1 MDRWKEALRRAGIS
15 EAVYE
20 GQKLHSQYRFH
31 VDDFGLIV
39 GVRVWETTDGQY
51 MGDCEYS
58 VKGPSQR
65 DYYRD
70 VHFYSTADQA
80 LAMAVS
86 AFITICK
93 PPFQGV
99 SLHNEWQQE
108 VADKLQLEYEITQE
122 KTLDE

>member
-39 GVRVWETTDGQY
+39 GVRVWETTDGQF

-58 VKGPSQR
+58 VKGPS
-65 DYYRD
+65 
-70 VHFYSTADQA
+70 
-80 LAMAVS
+80 
-86 AFITICK
+86 
-93 PPFQGV
+93 
-99 SLHNEWQQE
+99 
-108 VADKLQLEYEITQE
+108 EITTATSASTTPRTRRCPWQYRRLLLSVRRHTRGYLSTMSGSR
-122 KTLDE
+122 K